1 MKILLKSLSL
11 GLILTVIFS
20 LIPFTAQCK
29 SLEKDIFRLHILAN
43 SDSESDQE
51 LKLKVRDKVLSYTED
66 LYKDCET
73 KEDTVKVTENNL
85 VKILNV
91 AQKEVYNL
99 GYKYKV
105 KGEIT
110 NMYFNTRQYGK
121 FTVPSGFYDAL
132 RITIGKGKGHNWWCV
147 MYPSICI
154 SSESEKDSKAREVFD
169 QKQYDIVKNEQY
181 QYKFK
186 IVELFEQFCS
196 SFENQKQI

>member
-1 MKILLKSLSL
+1 MPILLIYICIFINNWFYSSFNCFFNSFA
-11 GLILTVIFS
+11 IFS

-85 VKILNV
+85 VNILNV

-99 GYKYKV
+99 GYNYKV

-121 FTVPSGFYDAL
+121 FTALQQLSVDIKRKTFPVMLSYD
-132 RITIGKGKGHNWWCV
+132 
-147 MYPSICI
+147 
-154 SSESEKDSKAREVFD
+154 
-169 QKQYDIVKNEQY
+169 
-181 QYKFK
+181 
-186 IVELFEQFCS
+186 
-196 SFENQKQI
+196 SF

>member
-1 MKILLKSLSL
+1 MKLLLKSLSL

-43 SDSESDQE
+43 SDLESDQE

-73 KEDTVKVTENNL
+73 KEDTIKVTENNL
-85 VKILNV
+85 VNILNV

-99 GYKYKV
+99 GYNYKV

-110 NMYFNTRQYGK
+110 NMYFNTRKYGK

-147 MYPSICI
+147 MYPSFCLGE
-154 SSESEKDSKAREVFD
+154 SSDLENSNLTDSEKNLISDNDNYKIKFQVVEWFE
-169 QKQYDIVKNEQY
+169 KVKSF
-181 QYKFK
+181 FK
-186 IVELFEQFCS
+186 
-196 SFENQKQI
+196 

>member
-43 SDSESDQE
+43 SDLESDQE
-51 LKLKVRDKVLSYTED
+51 LKLKVRDKILSYTED
-66 LYKDCET
+66 LYRDCET
-73 KEDTVKVTENNL
+73 KEDTIKVTENNL
-85 VKILNV
+85 VNILNV

-99 GYKYKV
+99 GYDYKV

-147 MYPSICI
+147 MYPSFCLGESSDLENSNLTDNEKKLI
-154 SSESEKDSKAREVFD
+154 SDDDNYKIKFQVVEWFE
-169 QKQYDIVKNEQY
+169 
-181 QYKFK
+181 KFK
-186 IVELFEQFCS
+186 SFFC
-196 SFENQKQI
+196 K

>member
-1 MKILLKSLSL
+1 MKLLLKSLSL

-43 SDSESDQE
+43 SDLESDQE

-73 KEDTVKVTENNL
+73 KEDTIKVTENNL
-85 VKILNV
+85 VNILNV

-99 GYKYKV
+99 GYNYKV

-110 NMYFNTRQYGK
+110 NMYFHTRQYGK

-132 RITIGKGKGHNWWCV
+132 RITIGKGEGHNWWCV
-147 MYPSICI
+147 MYPSFCLGE
-154 SSESEKDSKAREVFD
+154 SSDLENSNLTDSEKNLISDNDNYKIKFQVVEWFE
-169 QKQYDIVKNEQY
+169 KVKSF
-181 QYKFK
+181 FK
-186 IVELFEQFCS
+186 
-196 SFENQKQI
+196 

>member
-43 SDSESDQE
+43 SDLESDQE

-66 LYKDCET
+66 LYKNCET
-73 KEDTVKVTENNL
+73 KEDTIKVTENNL
-85 VKILNV
+85 VNILNV

-99 GYKYKV
+99 GYNYKV

-110 NMYFNTRQYGK
+110 NMYFNTRKYGK

-132 RITIGKGKGHNWWCV
+132 RITIGKGEGHNWWCV
-147 MYPSICI
+147 MYPSFCLGE
-154 SSESEKDSKAREVFD
+154 SSDLENSNLTDSEKNLISDNDNYIIKFQVVEWFE
-169 QKQYDIVKNEQY
+169 KVKSF
-181 QYKFK
+181 FK
-186 IVELFEQFCS
+186 
-196 SFENQKQI
+196 